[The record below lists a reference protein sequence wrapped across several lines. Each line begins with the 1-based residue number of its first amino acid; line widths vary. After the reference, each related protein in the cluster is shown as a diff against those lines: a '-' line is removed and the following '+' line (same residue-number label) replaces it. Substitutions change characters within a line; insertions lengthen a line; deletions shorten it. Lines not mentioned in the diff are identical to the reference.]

1 MEEKNVKNVELY
13 GTCENLKEEVS
24 QLKVRRE
31 SNIYDDLVEEKCF
44 LEEKLKKSEEN
55 LKKIY

>member
-1 MEEKNVKNVELY
+1 MKNVELY